1 MNRVGVLGLGR
12 SGLAAALL
20 ALARGD
26 SVYASDSGDS
36 PDLRAAADEVRRAG
50 GDTEVGS
57 HSIERLMQCD
67 VIVVSPGISPDAP
80 VLTDARLASIRRVP
94 ELEFAFE
101 HLDAPVIAITGTNG
115 KSTTT
120 ALAAHLLRTADYDAP
135 AAGNIGRPLS
145 DVALEAEPPDWVVVE
160 ASSFQLADIDT
171 FAPRIGVVT
180 NLSPD
185 HLDRYPSIEA
195 YYADKARL
203 FSNATP
209 SNIWVLNGEDEAVR
223 ALPGSAPGERRYF
236 RTDRVLDAGEQGG
249 FLRDDELVLREREG
263 DEPLVRTREMRISGR
278 HNHANALAAAITAV
292 AAGADTESVRVGLR
306 TFGGLEHRLE
316 SVVESDG
323 ILWINDSKATN
334 IGSTIVALQSLT
346 RPTVLLLG
354 GRHKGESYTK
364 LVPWLGAHVRDVIA
378 FGEAAGRIES
388 DLATHAKVHR
398 VDGSFETVI
407 DRAAAVARPGDV
419 ILLSPACSSYDM
431 FRNYEERG
439 HRFKQL
445 AQTRA
450 EAMHGQLG
458 R

>member
-1 MNRVGVLGLGR
+1 MRVGVLGLGR
-12 SGLAAALL
+12 SGLAAARL

-36 PDLRAAADEVRRAG
+36 PDLRAAAEEVRRAD

-67 VIVVSPGISPDAP
+67 VIVVSPGIPPTSP
-80 VLTDARLASIRRVP
+80 VLTDPRLAGVRRIP

-101 HLDAPVIAITGTNG
+101 RLDSPVIAVTGTNG

-120 ALAAHLLRTADYDAP
+120 ALAAHLLRAADYDAP
-135 AAGNIGRPLS
+135 AAGNIGRALS

-185 HLDRYPSIEA
+185 HLDRYPTVDA
-195 YYADKARL
+195 YYADKAKL
-203 FSNATP
+203 FSNAVP
-209 SNIWVLNGEDEAVR
+209 SSIWVLNGEDEAVR
-223 ALPGSAPGERRYF
+223 ALPGPAPGERRYF
-236 RTDRVLDAGEQGG
+236 RTDRALDAGEQGG
-249 FLRDDELVLREREG
+249 FVRDDELVLREREG
-263 DEPLVRTREMRISGR
+263 DESLVRTREMRILGR
-278 HNHANALAAAITAV
+278 HNHANALAAAIAAV
-292 AAGADTESVRVGLR
+292 AAGADTASVRAGLR
-306 TFGGLEHRLE
+306 TFAGLEHRLE
-316 SVVESDG
+316 TVIESEG

-334 IGSTIVALQSLT
+334 IASTIVALQSMT

-354 GRHKGESYTK
+354 GRHKGEPYTK
-364 LVPWLGAHVRDVIA
+364 LLPWIGTHVREIVA
-378 FGEAAGRIES
+378 YGEAAQRIES
-388 DLATHAKVHR
+388 DLAASASVHR
-398 VDGSFETVI
+398 VDGSFETVVE
-407 DRAAAVARPGDV
+407 RAATLARPGEV

-439 HRFKQL
+439 RQFKHL

-450 EAMHGQLG
+450 ETMHGQFH